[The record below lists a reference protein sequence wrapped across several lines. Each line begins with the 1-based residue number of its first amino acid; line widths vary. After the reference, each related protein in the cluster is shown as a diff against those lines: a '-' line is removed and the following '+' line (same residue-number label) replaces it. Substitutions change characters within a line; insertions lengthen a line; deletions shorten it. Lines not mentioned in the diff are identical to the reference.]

1 MDEIGWDGRAVRC
14 QDSEGFQIDQ
24 GPVKGESSYWINEI
38 AKQQESFLNTQEER
52 EKALLV
58 LTNTVKFMEKLMNE
72 RGTTYEP
79 QSDRKPL
86 QSETESTRKP
96 S

>member
-1 MDEIGWDGRAVRC
+1 MIK
-14 QDSEGFQIDQ
+14 DSIYD
-24 GPVKGESSYWINEI
+24 S
-38 AKQQESFLNTQEER
+38 QEER